1 MWKSHIRHAFSLK
14 QIDDVKIFLKD
25 SEKTNDHT
33 PANVVLLSLWS
44 VTQPFQGKVSTQV
57 CPSKMKNN
65 TTCVSLAQGQRACLF
80 IESIICLLG

>member
-33 PANVVLLSLWS
+33 PANVVLFYHCGQSPNHSKEKSQLRS
-44 VTQPFQGKVSTQV
+44 VLPK
-57 CPSKMKNN
+57 
-65 TTCVSLAQGQRACLF
+65 
-80 IESIICLLG
+80 